1 MKVESL
7 SKDDQHRFSKQ
18 PVAELSFIIGEGID
32 GDAHRGEK
40 VQHRSR
46 VKANPGQPN
55 LRQVHLIG
63 AELIEQLQSEG
74 FDVQPATLGENVLT
88 SGIDLLALPT
98 DTRLQLGNE
107 VILRVTGL
115 RNPCAQLDNYQK
127 GLTAA
132 VLDRDADGKLIR
144 KAGVMAVVE
153 RGGQVRTGDAI
164 KLSLPPEPHQ
174 PLEPV

>member
-7 SKDDQHRFSKQ
+7 SKDDLHRFSKT
-18 PVAELSFIIGEGID
+18 VVSELTFIAGEGIE
-32 GDAHRGEK
+32 GDAHRGKK

-46 VKANPGQPN
+46 VKANPDQPN

-63 AELIEQLQSEG
+63 AELLAQLQSDG
-74 FDVQPATLGENVLT
+74 FDVHPATLGENVLT

-98 DTRLQLGNE
+98 DTQLQLGDD
-107 VILRVTGL
+107 VTLRITGL

-153 RGGQVRTGDAI
+153 TGGTVRIGDAI
-164 KLSLPPEPHQ
+164 QVNFPPEPHQ
-174 PLEPV
+174 TLEPV

>member
-1 MKVESL
+1 MFVASL
-7 SKDDQHRFSKQ
+7 SRDDQHRFSKQ
-18 PVAELSFIIGEGID
+18 VVSVLNFIAGEGIA

-46 VKANPGQPN
+46 VKANPDQPN

-63 AELIEQLQSEG
+63 AELLAQLQGQG

-98 DTRLQLGNE
+98 NTRLKLGDE
-107 VILRVTGL
+107 VCLRVTGL
-115 RNPCAQLDNYQK
+115 RNPCAQLDNYQQ

-153 RGGQVRTGDAI
+153 QGGVVNLGDAI
-164 KLSLPPEPHQ
+164 QLLLPPEPHQ